1 MSSEQDR
8 SQRKVLGKGLSALL
22 PSRPVPPRHSDNTRT
37 DAPAPPTPKQQLP
50 ESFDDF
56 QNLALDQILPGTEQP
71 RDVFDHDRLMEL
83 AHSIKTNGLIQPIT
97 VQKHADGKYR
107 IIAGERR
114 WRAAKLAG
122 LSHIAALV
130 RTVEDWQRLELAL
143 IENIQREDLQPLEI
157 AAAFER
163 LATEHSM
170 SHERIAER
178 TGKDRSTV
186 TNFLRLLRLGEE
198 AKRAL
203 NTGQITVGHA
213 RTLLNLPDEAQ
224 QARVCQDIIAK
235 RLSVR
240 ETEALIKRLTQ
251 QASHPTDVPEPTVK
265 KIDPNIRSALDDM
278 AMALGTKVHLTPRKL
293 EIEYYSPEDL
303 ERIYAVIVKQ

>member
-1 MSSEQDR
+1 MSSDR
-8 SQRKVLGKGLSALL
+8 NQRRALGKGLSALL
-22 PSRPVPPRHSDNTRT
+22 PSGKPIIL
-37 DAPAPPTPKQQLP
+37 APPPPVTQVLP
-50 ESFDDF
+50 ETFEDF
-56 QNLALDQILPGTEQP
+56 RSLPLDQILPGPEQP
-71 RDVFDHDRLMEL
+71 RNAFDQDRLLEL
-83 AHSIKTNGLIQPIT
+83 AHSIKTNGLLQPIT
-97 VQKHADGKYR
+97 VQKNADGKYR

-122 LSHIAALV
+122 LTEIAALV

-143 IENIQREDLQPLEI
+143 IENIQREDLNSLEI

-163 LATEHSM
+163 LATEHGM

-186 TNFLRLLRLGEE
+186 TNFLRLLRLGDE

-203 NTGQITVGHA
+203 ENGQISTGHA
-213 RTLLNLPDEAQ
+213 RTLLNLTDEAQ
-224 QARVCQDIIAK
+224 QAKACQDIVAK

-240 ETEALIKRLTQ
+240 ETEALVKRLAQ
-251 QASHPTDVPEPTVK
+251 GGQPAAEKPEKPEEK
-265 KIDPNIRSALDDM
+265 LDPNIRAALDDM
-278 AMALGTKVHLTPRKL
+278 AMALGTKVHLTPRRL

-303 ERIYAVIVKQ
+303 ERIYSVIVKQ